1 MAGLDKK
8 DWVSI
13 FKSMDAVDV
22 DLKRSKLEASGI
34 ESNTFNHQ
42 DSMLKSLNNTDFMVS
57 LYVHIK
63 DESKAL
69 EIIQNN

>member
-13 FKSMDAVDV
+13 FESMDGLDV
-22 DLKRSKLEASGI
+22 NLKRSKLEASGI

-42 DSMLKSLNNTDFMVS
+42 DSMLKSLNDTDLMVS

-63 DESKAL
+63 DEAKAR
-69 EIIQNN
+69 EIISNN